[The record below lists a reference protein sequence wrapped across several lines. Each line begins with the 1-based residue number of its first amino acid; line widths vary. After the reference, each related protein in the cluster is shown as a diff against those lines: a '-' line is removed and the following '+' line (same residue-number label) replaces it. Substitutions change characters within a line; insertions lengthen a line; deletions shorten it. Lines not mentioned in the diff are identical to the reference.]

1 MMRVMAIVRRIANQF
16 RRDKRTLA
24 LMFIAPLILITLIN
38 YLFDGNAVDPKV
50 GVEGVSGEMV
60 AQLKDTDM
68 TVKQYDSVSDVKGTI
83 KSDGLDAF
91 IRQDGADVNLTFENS
106 DPGVSKQIQM
116 KLQAALMAEQKDA
129 MKQLGVSMQEASAK
143 IQQTLA
149 MVAKQYSAQTG
160 QPLDIPTVNLPI
172 PKEQQQLSISTAYI
186 YGDADTTFFDTI
198 GPIFIGFFVFF
209 FVFLIAGISFLRE
222 RTTGTLE
229 RLMATPIK
237 GWELETGYL
246 LGFGIFALAQ
256 SIIVALYSIHVLNM
270 VQMGSIWYVL
280 LITLMLAMVALTLGI
295 LLSTFAN
302 NEFQIVQFIPIVIVP
317 QVLFCGIF
325 PLEGM
330 ADWLQWV
337 AHIMPLYYG
346 ADALTS
352 IMVKGEGFGGFATD
366 FYILLGFALV
376 FMILNIFALKKYRKI

>member
-1 MMRVMAIVRRIANQF
+1 MIRVMAIVKRIANQF

-38 YLFDGNAVDPKV
+38 YLFDGDAVDPKV
-50 GVEGVSGEMV
+50 GVQGVSSEMV
-60 AQLKDTDM
+60 AQLKNTDIK
-68 TVKQYDSVSDVKGTI
+68 VKQYDAVSNVKNTI
-83 KSDGLDAF
+83 KSENLDAF
-91 IRQDGADVNLTFENS
+91 IKQDGADVQLTFENS

-116 KLQAALMAEQKDA
+116 KLQAALMAEQKDV
-129 MKQLGVSMQEASAK
+129 MKQLGESMQETAAK
-143 IQQTLA
+143 VQQSLA
-149 MVAKQYSAQTG
+149 AVAKQYAAQTG
-160 QPLDIPTVNLPI
+160 QQLDIPKVNLQI
-172 PKEQQQLSISTAYI
+172 PDQQQLAISTDYI

-237 GWELETGYL
+237 RWELETGYL

-256 SIIVALYSIHVLNM
+256 SIIVALYSIHVLDM

-330 ADWLQWV
+330 ADWLQWI

-352 IMVKGEGFGGFATD
+352 IMVKGEGFAGFATD
-366 FYILLGFALV
+366 FYILVGFALV

>member
-1 MMRVMAIVRRIANQF
+1 MIRVMAIVKRIANQF

-38 YLFDGNAVDPKV
+38 YLFDGDAVDPKV
-50 GVEGVSGEMV
+50 GVQGVSSEMV
-60 AQLKDTDM
+60 AQLKDTDIK
-68 TVKQYDSVSDVKGTI
+68 VKQFDAVSNVKNTI
-83 KSDGLDAF
+83 KSDNLDAF
-91 IRQDGADVNLTFENS
+91 IKQDGADVQLTFENS
-106 DPGVSKQIQM
+106 DPGISKQIQM
-116 KLQAALMAEQKDA
+116 KLQAALMAEQKDT
-129 MKQLGVSMQEASAK
+129 MKQLGKSMQETAAK
-143 IQQTLA
+143 VQQSLA
-149 MVAKQYSAQTG
+149 AVAKQYAAQTG
-160 QPLDIPTVNLPI
+160 QQLDIPKLDLQI
-172 PKEQQQLSISTAYI
+172 PDQQQLAISTDYI

-237 GWELETGYL
+237 RWELETGYL

-256 SIIVALYSIHVLNM
+256 SIIVALYSIHVLDM

-330 ADWLQWV
+330 ADWLQWI

-352 IMVKGEGFGGFATD
+352 IMVKGEGFAGFATD
-366 FYILLGFALV
+366 FYILVGFALV

>member
-1 MMRVMAIVRRIANQF
+1 MRVMAIVKRIANQF

-38 YLFDGNAVDPKV
+38 YLFDGDAVDPKV
-50 GVEGVSGEMV
+50 GVQGVSSEMV
-60 AQLKDTDM
+60 AQLKDTDIK
-68 TVKQYDSVSDVKGTI
+68 VKQYDTVSNVKTTI
-83 KSDGLDAF
+83 KSDDLDAF
-91 IRQDGADVNLTFENS
+91 IKQDGADVQLTFENS

-129 MKQLGVSMQEASAK
+129 MKQLGESMQETAAK
-143 IQQTLA
+143 VQQSLA
-149 MVAKQYSAQTG
+149 AVAKQYAAQTG
-160 QPLDIPTVNLPI
+160 QQLDIPKVNLQI
-172 PKEQQQLSISTAYI
+172 PDQQQLAISTDYI

-237 GWELETGYL
+237 RWELETGYL

-256 SIIVALYSIHVLNM
+256 SIIVALYSIHVLDM

-330 ADWLQWV
+330 ADWLQWI

-352 IMVKGEGFGGFATD
+352 IMVKGEGFAGFATD
-366 FYILLGFALV
+366 FYILVGFALV

>member
-1 MMRVMAIVRRIANQF
+1 MRVMAIVKRIANQF

-24 LMFIAPLILITLIN
+24 LMFIAPLLLITLIN
-38 YLFDGNAVDPKV
+38 YLFDGDTVKPKV
-50 GVEGVSGEMV
+50 GVEGVSSSMV
-60 AQLKDTDM
+60 TQLKDTDIS
-68 TVKQYDSVSDVKGTI
+68 VKQYHSVDSAKDTI

-91 IRQDGADVNLTFENS
+91 ILQDGSDVKLTFENS

-116 KLQAALMAEQKDA
+116 KLQAALMAEQKET

-143 IQQTLA
+143 IQQSLA
-149 MVAKQYSAQTG
+149 NVAKQYAAQTG
-160 QPLDIPTVNLPI
+160 QQLDIPAINLQI
-172 PKEQQQLSISTAYI
+172 PQQQQLSIDTAYI

-237 GWELETGYL
+237 RWELETGYL

-256 SIIVALYSIHVLNM
+256 SIIVALYSIHVLDM

-330 ADWLQWV
+330 ADWLQWI

-352 IMVKGEGFGGFATD
+352 IMVKGEGFSGFATD
-366 FYILLGFALV
+366 FYVLVGFTLV

>member
-1 MMRVMAIVRRIANQF
+1 MIRVMAIVKRIANQF

-38 YLFDGNAVDPKV
+38 YLFDGDAVDPKV
-50 GVEGVSGEMV
+50 GVQGVSSEMV
-60 AQLKDTDM
+60 AQLKNTDIK
-68 TVKQYDSVSDVKGTI
+68 VKQYDAVSNVKNTI
-83 KSDGLDAF
+83 KSKNLDAF
-91 IRQDGADVNLTFENS
+91 IKQDGADVQLTFENS

-129 MKQLGVSMQEASAK
+129 MKQLGESMQETAAK
-143 IQQTLA
+143 VQQSLA
-149 MVAKQYSAQTG
+149 AVAKQYAAQTG
-160 QPLDIPTVNLPI
+160 QQLDIPKVNLQI
-172 PKEQQQLSISTAYI
+172 PDQQQLAISTDYI

-237 GWELETGYL
+237 RWELETGYL

-256 SIIVALYSIHVLNM
+256 SIIVALYSIHVLDM

-330 ADWLQWV
+330 ADWLQWI

-352 IMVKGEGFGGFATD
+352 IMVKGEGFAGFATD
-366 FYILLGFALV
+366 FYILVGFALV

>member
-1 MMRVMAIVRRIANQF
+1 MIRVIAIVKRIANQF

-38 YLFDGNAVDPKV
+38 YLFDGDAVDPKV
-50 GVEGVSGEMV
+50 GVQGVSSEMV
-60 AQLKDTDM
+60 AQLKDTDIK
-68 TVKQYDSVSDVKGTI
+68 VKQYDAVSNVKNTI
-83 KSDGLDAF
+83 KSDDLDAF
-91 IRQDGADVNLTFENS
+91 IKQDGADVQLTFENS

-129 MKQLGVSMQEASAK
+129 MKQLGKSMQETAAK
-143 IQQTLA
+143 VQQSLA
-149 MVAKQYSAQTG
+149 VVAKQYAAQTG
-160 QPLDIPTVNLPI
+160 QQLDIPKVSLQI
-172 PKEQQQLSISTAYI
+172 PDQQQLAISTDYI

-237 GWELETGYL
+237 RWELETGYL

-256 SIIVALYSIHVLNM
+256 SIIVALYSIHVLDM

-330 ADWLQWV
+330 ADWLQWI

-352 IMVKGEGFGGFATD
+352 IMVKGEGFAGFATD
-366 FYILLGFALV
+366 FYILVGFALV

>member
-1 MMRVMAIVRRIANQF
+1 MIRVMAIVKRIANQF

-38 YLFDGNAVDPKV
+38 YLFDGDAVDPKV
-50 GVEGVSGEMV
+50 GVQSVSSEMV
-60 AQLKDTDM
+60 AQLKDTDIK
-68 TVKQYDSVSDVKGTI
+68 VKQYDAVSNVKNTI
-83 KSDGLDAF
+83 KSDNLDAF
-91 IRQDGADVNLTFENS
+91 IKQDGADVQLTFENS

-129 MKQLGVSMQEASAK
+129 MKQLGKSMQETAAK
-143 IQQTLA
+143 VQQSMA
-149 MVAKQYSAQTG
+149 VVAKQYAAQTG
-160 QPLDIPTVNLPI
+160 QQLDIPKVNLQI
-172 PKEQQQLSISTAYI
+172 PDQQQLAISTDYI

-237 GWELETGYL
+237 RWELETGYL

-256 SIIVALYSIHVLNM
+256 SIIVALYSIHVLDM

-330 ADWLQWV
+330 ADWLQWI

-352 IMVKGEGFGGFATD
+352 IMVKGEGFAGFATD
-366 FYILLGFALV
+366 FYILVGFALV

>member
-1 MMRVMAIVRRIANQF
+1 MIRVMAIVKRIANQF

-38 YLFDGNAVDPKV
+38 YLFDGDAVDPKV
-50 GVEGVSGEMV
+50 GVQGVSSEMV
-60 AQLKDTDM
+60 AQLKDTDIK
-68 TVKQYDSVSDVKGTI
+68 VKQYDAVSNVKNTI
-83 KSDGLDAF
+83 KSDNLDAF
-91 IRQDGADVNLTFENS
+91 IKQDGADVQLTFENS

-129 MKQLGVSMQEASAK
+129 MKQLGESMQETAAK
-143 IQQTLA
+143 LQQSLA
-149 MVAKQYSAQTG
+149 AVAKQYAAQTG
-160 QPLDIPTVNLPI
+160 QQLDIPKMDLQI
-172 PKEQQQLSISTAYI
+172 PDQQQLAISTDYI

-237 GWELETGYL
+237 RWELETGYL

-256 SIIVALYSIHVLNM
+256 SIIVALYSIHVLDM

-330 ADWLQWV
+330 ADWLQWI

-352 IMVKGEGFGGFATD
+352 IMVKGEGFAGFATD
-366 FYILLGFALV
+366 FYILVGFALV

>member
-1 MMRVMAIVRRIANQF
+1 MRVMAIVKRIANQF

-38 YLFDGNAVDPKV
+38 YLFDGDAVDPKV
-50 GVEGVSGEMV
+50 GVQGVSSEMV
-60 AQLKDTDM
+60 AQLKDTDIK
-68 TVKQYDSVSDVKGTI
+68 VEQYDAVSNVKNTI
-83 KSDGLDAF
+83 KSDDLDAF
-91 IRQDGADVNLTFENS
+91 IKQDGADVQLTFENS

-129 MKQLGVSMQEASAK
+129 MKQLGESMQETAAK
-143 IQQTLA
+143 VQQSLA
-149 MVAKQYSAQTG
+149 VVAKQYAAQTG
-160 QPLDIPTVNLPI
+160 QQLDIPKVNLQI
-172 PKEQQQLSISTAYI
+172 PDQQQLAISTDYI

-237 GWELETGYL
+237 RWELETGYL

-256 SIIVALYSIHVLNM
+256 SIIVALYSIHVLDM

-330 ADWLQWV
+330 ANWLQWI

-352 IMVKGEGFGGFATD
+352 IMVKGEGFAGFATD
-366 FYILLGFALV
+366 FYILVGFALV

>member
-1 MMRVMAIVRRIANQF
+1 MIRVMAIVKRIANQF

-38 YLFDGNAVDPKV
+38 YLFDGDAVDPKV
-50 GVEGVSGEMV
+50 GVQGVSSEMV
-60 AQLKDTDM
+60 AQLKDTDIK
-68 TVKQYDSVSDVKGTI
+68 VKQYDAVSNVKNTI
-83 KSDGLDAF
+83 KSDNLDAF
-91 IRQDGADVNLTFENS
+91 IKQDGSDVQLTFENS

-129 MKQLGVSMQEASAK
+129 MKQLGESMQETAAK
-143 IQQTLA
+143 VQQSLA
-149 MVAKQYSAQTG
+149 AVAKQYAAQTG
-160 QPLDIPTVNLPI
+160 QQLDIPKMDLQI
-172 PKEQQQLSISTAYI
+172 PDQQQLAISTDYI

-237 GWELETGYL
+237 RWELETGYL

-256 SIIVALYSIHVLNM
+256 SIIVALYSIHVLDM

-330 ADWLQWV
+330 ADWLQWI

-352 IMVKGEGFGGFATD
+352 IMVKGEGFAGFATD
-366 FYILLGFALV
+366 FYILVGFALV

>member
-1 MMRVMAIVRRIANQF
+1 MRVMAIVKRIANQF

-38 YLFDGNAVDPKV
+38 YLFDGDTVKPKI
-50 GVEGVSGEMV
+50 GVEGVSSSMV
-60 AQLKDTDM
+60 TQLKDTDM
-68 TVKQYDSVSDVKGTI
+68 SVKQYSSVGDVKGTI

-91 IRQDGADVNLTFENS
+91 VKQDGADVMLTFENS

-143 IQQTLA
+143 IQQSLA
-149 MVAKQYSAQTG
+149 GIAKQYAAQTG
-160 QPLDIPTVNLPI
+160 QQLDIPAVNLKI
-172 PKEQQQLSISTAYI
+172 PEQQQLSIDTAYI

-237 GWELETGYL
+237 RWELETGYL

-256 SIIVALYSIHVLNM
+256 SIIVALYSIHVLDM

-330 ADWLQWV
+330 ADWLQWI

-352 IMVKGEGFGGFATD
+352 IMVKGEGFSGFATD
-366 FYILLGFALV
+366 FYILVGFALV

>member
-1 MMRVMAIVRRIANQF
+1 MIRVMAIVKRIANQF

-38 YLFDGNAVDPKV
+38 YLFDGDAVDPKV
-50 GVEGVSGEMV
+50 GVQGVSSEMV
-60 AQLKDTDM
+60 AQLKDTDIK
-68 TVKQYDSVSDVKGTI
+68 VEQYDAVSNVKSTI
-83 KSDGLDAF
+83 KSGDLDAF
-91 IRQDGADVNLTFENS
+91 IKQDGADVQLTFENS

-129 MKQLGVSMQEASAK
+129 MKQLGESMQETAAK
-143 IQQTLA
+143 VQQSLA
-149 MVAKQYSAQTG
+149 AVAKQYAAQTG
-160 QPLDIPTVNLPI
+160 QQLDIPKVNLQI
-172 PKEQQQLSISTAYI
+172 PDQQQLAISTDYI

-237 GWELETGYL
+237 RWELETGYL

-256 SIIVALYSIHVLNM
+256 SIIVALYSIHVLDM

-330 ADWLQWV
+330 ADWLQWI

-352 IMVKGEGFGGFATD
+352 IMVKGEGFAGFATD
-366 FYILLGFALV
+366 FYILVGFALV

>member
-1 MMRVMAIVRRIANQF
+1 MIRVMAIVKRIANQF

-38 YLFDGNAVDPKV
+38 YLFDGDAVDPKV
-50 GVEGVSGEMV
+50 GVQGVSSEMV
-60 AQLKDTDM
+60 AQLKDTDIK
-68 TVKQYDSVSDVKGTI
+68 VKQYDAVSNVKNTI
-83 KSDGLDAF
+83 KLDDLDAF
-91 IRQDGADVNLTFENS
+91 IKQDGADVQLTFENS

-129 MKQLGVSMQEASAK
+129 MKQLGESMQETAAK
-143 IQQTLA
+143 VQQSLA
-149 MVAKQYSAQTG
+149 AVAKQYAAQTG
-160 QPLDIPTVNLPI
+160 QQLDIPKVNLQI
-172 PKEQQQLSISTAYI
+172 PDQQQLAISTDYI

-237 GWELETGYL
+237 RWELETGYL

-256 SIIVALYSIHVLNM
+256 SIIVALYSIHVLDM

-330 ADWLQWV
+330 ADWLQWI

-352 IMVKGEGFGGFATD
+352 IMVKGEGFAGFATD
-366 FYILLGFALV
+366 FYILVGFALV

>member
-1 MMRVMAIVRRIANQF
+1 MIRVMAIVKRIANQF

-38 YLFDGNAVDPKV
+38 YLFDGDAVDPKV
-50 GVEGVSGEMV
+50 GVQGVSSEMV
-60 AQLKDTDM
+60 AQLKDTDIK
-68 TVKQYDSVSDVKGTI
+68 VKQYDAVSNVKNTI
-83 KSDGLDAF
+83 KSDDLDAF
-91 IRQDGADVNLTFENS
+91 IKQDESDVQLTFENS

-129 MKQLGVSMQEASAK
+129 MKQLGKSMQETAAK
-143 IQQTLA
+143 VQQSLA
-149 MVAKQYSAQTG
+149 VVAKQYSAQTG
-160 QPLDIPTVNLPI
+160 QQLDIPKVNLQI
-172 PKEQQQLSISTAYI
+172 LDQQQLAISTDYI

-237 GWELETGYL
+237 RWELETGYL

-256 SIIVALYSIHVLNM
+256 SIIVALYSIHVLDM

-330 ADWLQWV
+330 ADWLQWI

-352 IMVKGEGFGGFATD
+352 IMVKGEGFAGFATD
-366 FYILLGFALV
+366 FYILVGFALV

>member
-1 MMRVMAIVRRIANQF
+1 MIRVMAIVKRIANQF

-38 YLFDGNAVDPKV
+38 YLFDGDALDPKV
-50 GVEGVSGEMV
+50 GVQGVSSEMV
-60 AQLKDTDM
+60 AQLKDTDIK
-68 TVKQYDSVSDVKGTI
+68 VEQYDAVSNVKSTI
-83 KSDGLDAF
+83 KSGDLDAF
-91 IRQDGADVNLTFENS
+91 IKQDGADVQLTFENS

-116 KLQAALMAEQKDA
+116 KLQAALMAEQKDV
-129 MKQLGVSMQEASAK
+129 MKQLGESMQETAAK
-143 IQQTLA
+143 VQQSIA
-149 MVAKQYSAQTG
+149 AVAKQYAAQTG
-160 QPLDIPTVNLPI
+160 QQLDIPKVNLQI
-172 PKEQQQLSISTAYI
+172 PDQQQLAISTDYI

-237 GWELETGYL
+237 RWELETGYL

-256 SIIVALYSIHVLNM
+256 SIIVALYSIHVLDM

-330 ADWLQWV
+330 ADWLQWI

-352 IMVKGEGFGGFATD
+352 IMVKGEGFAGFATD
-366 FYILLGFALV
+366 FYILVGFALV

>member
-1 MMRVMAIVRRIANQF
+1 MIRVMAIVKRIANQF

-38 YLFDGNAVDPKV
+38 YLFDGDAVDPKV
-50 GVEGVSGEMV
+50 GVQGVSSEMV
-60 AQLKDTDM
+60 AQLKDTDIK
-68 TVKQYDSVSDVKGTI
+68 VEQYDAVSNVKNTI
-83 KSDGLDAF
+83 KSDDLDAF
-91 IRQDGADVNLTFENS
+91 IKQDGADVQLTFENS

-129 MKQLGVSMQEASAK
+129 MKQLGESMQETAAK
-143 IQQTLA
+143 VQQSLA
-149 MVAKQYSAQTG
+149 VVAKQYAAQTG
-160 QPLDIPTVNLPI
+160 QQLDIPKVNLQI
-172 PKEQQQLSISTAYI
+172 PDQQQLAISTDYI

-237 GWELETGYL
+237 RWELETGYL

-256 SIIVALYSIHVLNM
+256 SIIVALYSIHVLDM

-330 ADWLQWV
+330 ANWLQWI

-352 IMVKGEGFGGFATD
+352 IMVKGEGFAGFATD
-366 FYILLGFALV
+366 FYILVGFALV

>member
-1 MMRVMAIVRRIANQF
+1 MIRVMAIVKRIANQF

-38 YLFDGNAVDPKV
+38 YLFDGDAVDPKV
-50 GVEGVSGEMV
+50 GVQGVSSEMV
-60 AQLKDTDM
+60 AQLKDTDIK
-68 TVKQYDSVSDVKGTI
+68 VKQYDAVSNVKNTI
-83 KSDGLDAF
+83 KSDDLDAF
-91 IRQDGADVNLTFENS
+91 IKQDGADVQLTFENS

-129 MKQLGVSMQEASAK
+129 MKQLGESMQETAAK
-143 IQQTLA
+143 VQQSLA
-149 MVAKQYSAQTG
+149 VVEKQYAAQTG
-160 QPLDIPTVNLPI
+160 QQLDIPKVNLQI
-172 PKEQQQLSISTAYI
+172 PDQQQLAISTDYI

-237 GWELETGYL
+237 RWELETGYL

-256 SIIVALYSIHVLNM
+256 SIIVALYSIHVLDM

-330 ADWLQWV
+330 ADWLQWI

-352 IMVKGEGFGGFATD
+352 IMVKGEGFAGFATD
-366 FYILLGFALV
+366 FYILVGFALV

>member
-1 MMRVMAIVRRIANQF
+1 MRVMAIVKRIANQF

-38 YLFDGNAVDPKV
+38 YLFDGDAVDPKV
-50 GVEGVSGEMV
+50 GVQGVSSEMV
-60 AQLKDTDM
+60 AQLKDTDIK
-68 TVKQYDSVSDVKGTI
+68 VEQYDAVSNVKSTI
-83 KSDGLDAF
+83 KSGDLDAF
-91 IRQDGADVNLTFENS
+91 IKQDGADVQLTFENS

-116 KLQAALMAEQKDA
+116 KLQAALMAEQKDT
-129 MKQLGVSMQEASAK
+129 MKQLGKSMQETVAK
-143 IQQTLA
+143 VQQSLA
-149 MVAKQYSAQTG
+149 AVAKQYAAQTG
-160 QPLDIPTVNLPI
+160 QQLDIPKVNLQI
-172 PKEQQQLSISTAYI
+172 PDQQQLAISTDYI

-237 GWELETGYL
+237 RWELETGYL

-256 SIIVALYSIHVLNM
+256 SIIVALYSIHVLDM

-330 ADWLQWV
+330 ADWLQWI

-352 IMVKGEGFGGFATD
+352 IMVKGEGFAGFATD
-366 FYILLGFALV
+366 FYILVGFALV

>member
-1 MMRVMAIVRRIANQF
+1 MIRVMAIVKRIANQF

-38 YLFDGNAVDPKV
+38 YLFDGDAVDPKV
-50 GVEGVSGEMV
+50 GVQGVSSEMV
-60 AQLKDTDM
+60 AQLKDTDIK
-68 TVKQYDSVSDVKGTI
+68 VEQYDAVSNVKNTI
-83 KSDGLDAF
+83 KSDDLDAF
-91 IRQDGADVNLTFENS
+91 IKQDGSDVQLTFENS

-129 MKQLGVSMQEASAK
+129 MKQLGESMQETAAK
-143 IQQTLA
+143 VQQSLA
-149 MVAKQYSAQTG
+149 VVAKQYAAQTG
-160 QPLDIPTVNLPI
+160 QQLDIPKVNLQI
-172 PKEQQQLSISTAYI
+172 PDQQQLAISTDYI

-237 GWELETGYL
+237 RWELETGYL

-256 SIIVALYSIHVLNM
+256 SIIVALYSIHVLDM

-330 ADWLQWV
+330 ADWLQWI

-352 IMVKGEGFGGFATD
+352 IMVKGEGFAGFATD
-366 FYILLGFALV
+366 FYILVGFALV

>member
-1 MMRVMAIVRRIANQF
+1 MIRVMAIVKRIANQF

-38 YLFDGNAVDPKV
+38 YLFDGDAVDPKV
-50 GVEGVSGEMV
+50 GVQGVSSEMV
-60 AQLKDTDM
+60 AQLKDTDIK
-68 TVKQYDSVSDVKGTI
+68 VKQYDAVSNVKNMI
-83 KSDGLDAF
+83 KSDNLDAF
-91 IRQDGADVNLTFENS
+91 IKQDGADVQLTFENS

-129 MKQLGVSMQEASAK
+129 MKQLGKSMQETAAK
-143 IQQTLA
+143 VQQSMA
-149 MVAKQYSAQTG
+149 VVAKQYAAQTG
-160 QPLDIPTVNLPI
+160 QQLDIPKVNLQI
-172 PKEQQQLSISTAYI
+172 PDQQQLAISTDYI

-237 GWELETGYL
+237 RWELETGYL

-256 SIIVALYSIHVLNM
+256 SIIVALYSIHVLDM

-330 ADWLQWV
+330 ADWLQWI

-352 IMVKGEGFGGFATD
+352 IMVKGEGFAGFATD
-366 FYILLGFALV
+366 FYILVGFALV

>member
-1 MMRVMAIVRRIANQF
+1 MRVMAIVKRIANQF

-24 LMFIAPLILITLIN
+24 LMFIAPLLLITLIN
-38 YLFDGNAVDPKV
+38 YLFDGDTVKPKI
-50 GVEGVSGEMV
+50 GVEGVSSSMV
-60 AQLKDTDM
+60 AQLKDTDIS
-68 TVKQYDSVSDVKGTI
+68 VKQYRSVDSAKDTI

-91 IRQDGADVNLTFENS
+91 ILQDGSNVKLTFENS

-116 KLQAALMAEQKDA
+116 KLQAALMAEQKET
-129 MKQLGVSMQEASAK
+129 MKQLGASMQEASAK
-143 IQQTLA
+143 IQQSLA
-149 MVAKQYSAQTG
+149 KIAKQYTAKTG
-160 QPLDIPTVNLPI
+160 QQLDIPAVNLQI
-172 PKEQQQLSISTAYI
+172 PEQQQLAIDTAYI

-237 GWELETGYL
+237 RWELETGYL

-256 SIIVALYSIHVLNM
+256 SIIVALYSIHVLDM

-330 ADWLQWV
+330 ADWLQWI

-352 IMVKGEGFGGFATD
+352 IMVKGEGFSGFATD
-366 FYILLGFALV
+366 LYVLVGFTLV

>member
-1 MMRVMAIVRRIANQF
+1 MIRVMAIVKRIANQF

-38 YLFDGNAVDPKV
+38 YLFDGDAVDPKV
-50 GVEGVSGEMV
+50 GVQGVSSEMV
-60 AQLKDTDM
+60 AQLKDTDIK
-68 TVKQYDSVSDVKGTI
+68 VKQYDAVSNVKNTI
-83 KSDGLDAF
+83 KSDDLDAF
-91 IRQDGADVNLTFENS
+91 IKQDGADVQLTFENS

-129 MKQLGVSMQEASAK
+129 MKQLGESMQETAAK
-143 IQQTLA
+143 VQQSLA
-149 MVAKQYSAQTG
+149 VVAKQYAAQTG
-160 QPLDIPTVNLPI
+160 QQLDIPKVNLQI
-172 PKEQQQLSISTAYI
+172 PDQQQLAISTDYI

-237 GWELETGYL
+237 RWELETGYL

-256 SIIVALYSIHVLNM
+256 SIIVALYSIHVLDM

-330 ADWLQWV
+330 ADWLQWI

-352 IMVKGEGFGGFATD
+352 IMVKGEGFAGFATD
-366 FYILLGFALV
+366 FYILVGFALV

>member
-1 MMRVMAIVRRIANQF
+1 MMRVMAIVKRIANQF

-38 YLFDGNAVDPKV
+38 YLFDGDTVKPKV
-50 GVEGVSGEMV
+50 GVEGVSSSMV
-60 AQLKDTDM
+60 TELKDTDM
-68 TVKQYDSVSDVKGTI
+68 SVKQYGSVDDVKGTI

-91 IRQDGADVNLTFENS
+91 VVQDGADVKLTFENS

-143 IQQTLA
+143 IQQSLA
-149 MVAKQYSAQTG
+149 VIAKQYTAQTG
-160 QPLDIPTVNLPI
+160 QQLNIPEVNLKLP
-172 PKEQQQLSISTAYI
+172 EQQQLSIDTAYI

-237 GWELETGYL
+237 RWELETGYL

-256 SIIVALYSIHVLNM
+256 SIIVALYSIHVLDM

-330 ADWLQWV
+330 ADWLQWI

-352 IMVKGEGFGGFATD
+352 IMVKGEGFSGFATD
-366 FYILLGFALV
+366 FYILVGFALV

>member
-1 MMRVMAIVRRIANQF
+1 MIRVMAIVKRIANQF

-38 YLFDGNAVDPKV
+38 YLFDGDAVDPKV
-50 GVEGVSGEMV
+50 GVQGVSSEMV
-60 AQLKDTDM
+60 AQLKDTDIK
-68 TVKQYDSVSDVKGTI
+68 VKQYDAVSNVKNTI
-83 KSDGLDAF
+83 KSDDLDAF
-91 IRQDGADVNLTFENS
+91 IKQDGADVQLTFENS

-129 MKQLGVSMQEASAK
+129 MKQLGTSMQETAAK
-143 IQQTLA
+143 VQQSLA
-149 MVAKQYSAQTG
+149 AVAKQYAVQTG
-160 QPLDIPTVNLPI
+160 QQLDIPKVNLQI
-172 PKEQQQLSISTAYI
+172 PDQQQLAISTDYI
-186 YGDADTTFFDTI
+186 HGNADTTFFDTI

-237 GWELETGYL
+237 RWELETGYL

-256 SIIVALYSIHVLNM
+256 SIIVAVYSIHVLDM

-330 ADWLQWV
+330 ADWLQWI

-352 IMVKGEGFGGFATD
+352 IMVKGEGFAGFATD
-366 FYILLGFALV
+366 FYILVGFALV

>member
-1 MMRVMAIVRRIANQF
+1 MRVMAIVKRIANQF

-38 YLFDGNAVDPKV
+38 YLFDGDAVDPKV
-50 GVEGVSGEMV
+50 GVQGVSSEMV
-60 AQLKDTDM
+60 AQLKDTDIK
-68 TVKQYDSVSDVKGTI
+68 VKQYDAISNVKNTI
-83 KSDGLDAF
+83 KSDDLDAF
-91 IRQDGADVNLTFENS
+91 IKQDGADVQLTFENS

-129 MKQLGVSMQEASAK
+129 MKQLGKSMQETAAK
-143 IQQTLA
+143 VQQSLA
-149 MVAKQYSAQTG
+149 AVAKQYAAQTG
-160 QPLDIPTVNLPI
+160 QQLDIPKVNLQI
-172 PKEQQQLSISTAYI
+172 PDQQQLAISTDYI

-237 GWELETGYL
+237 RWELETGYL

-256 SIIVALYSIHVLNM
+256 SIIVALYSIHVLDM

-330 ADWLQWV
+330 ADWLQWI

-352 IMVKGEGFGGFATD
+352 IMVKGEGFAGFATD
-366 FYILLGFALV
+366 FYILVGFALV

>member
-1 MMRVMAIVRRIANQF
+1 MIRVMAIVKRIANQF

-38 YLFDGNAVDPKV
+38 YLFDGDAVDPKV
-50 GVEGVSGEMV
+50 GVQGVSSEMV
-60 AQLKDTDM
+60 AQLKDTDIK
-68 TVKQYDSVSDVKGTI
+68 VKQYDAVSNVKNTI
-83 KSDGLDAF
+83 KSDDLDAF
-91 IRQDGADVNLTFENS
+91 IKQDGADVQLTFENS

-129 MKQLGVSMQEASAK
+129 MKQLGKSMQETATK
-143 IQQTLA
+143 VQQSLA
-149 MVAKQYSAQTG
+149 VVAKQYAAQTG
-160 QPLDIPTVNLPI
+160 QQLDIPKVNLQI
-172 PKEQQQLSISTAYI
+172 PDQQQLAISTDYI

-237 GWELETGYL
+237 RWELETGYL

-256 SIIVALYSIHVLNM
+256 SIIVALYSIHVLDM

-330 ADWLQWV
+330 ADWLQWI

-352 IMVKGEGFGGFATD
+352 IMVKGEGFAGFATD
-366 FYILLGFALV
+366 FYILVGFALV

>member
-1 MMRVMAIVRRIANQF
+1 MRVMAIVKRIANQF

-38 YLFDGNAVDPKV
+38 YLFDGDAVDPKV
-50 GVEGVSGEMV
+50 GVQGVSSEMV
-60 AQLKDTDM
+60 AQLKDTDIK
-68 TVKQYDSVSDVKGTI
+68 VKRYDAVSNVKNTI
-83 KSDGLDAF
+83 KSDDLDAF
-91 IRQDGADVNLTFENS
+91 IKQDGADVQLTFENS

-129 MKQLGVSMQEASAK
+129 MKQLGESMQETAAK
-143 IQQTLA
+143 VQQSLA
-149 MVAKQYSAQTG
+149 VVAKQYAAQTG
-160 QPLDIPTVNLPI
+160 QQLDIPKVNLQI
-172 PKEQQQLSISTAYI
+172 PDQQQLAISTDYI

-237 GWELETGYL
+237 RWELETGYL

-256 SIIVALYSIHVLNM
+256 SIIVALYSIHVLDM

-330 ADWLQWV
+330 ADWLQWI

-352 IMVKGEGFGGFATD
+352 IMVKGEGFAGFATD
-366 FYILLGFALV
+366 FYILVGFALV

>member
-1 MMRVMAIVRRIANQF
+1 MMRVMAIVKRIANQF

-38 YLFDGNAVDPKV
+38 YLFDGDTVKPKI
-50 GVEGVSGEMV
+50 GVEGVSSSMV
-60 AQLKDTDM
+60 TQLKDTDM
-68 TVKQYDSVSDVKGTI
+68 SVKQYSSVGDVKGTI

-91 IRQDGADVNLTFENS
+91 VKQDGADVMLTFENS

-116 KLQAALMAEQKDA
+116 KLQAALMAEQKDE
-129 MKQLGVSMQEASAK
+129 MKQLGVSMQEASAR
-143 IQQTLA
+143 IQQSLA
-149 MVAKQYSAQTG
+149 GIAKQYAAQTG
-160 QPLDIPTVNLPI
+160 QQLDIPAVNLKI
-172 PKEQQQLSISTAYI
+172 PEQQQLSIDTAYI

-237 GWELETGYL
+237 RWELETGYL

-256 SIIVALYSIHVLNM
+256 SIIVALYSIHVLDM

-330 ADWLQWV
+330 ADWLQWI

-352 IMVKGEGFGGFATD
+352 IMVKGEGFSGFATD
-366 FYILLGFALV
+366 FYILVGFALV

>member
-1 MMRVMAIVRRIANQF
+1 MRVMAIVKRIANQF

-24 LMFIAPLILITLIN
+24 LMFIAPLLLITLIN
-38 YLFDGNAVDPKV
+38 YLFDGDTVKPKI
-50 GVEGVSGEMV
+50 GVEGVSSSMV
-60 AQLKDTDM
+60 AQLKDTDIS
-68 TVKQYDSVSDVKGTI
+68 VKQYRSVDSAKDTI

-91 IRQDGADVNLTFENS
+91 ILQDGSNVKLTFENS
-106 DPGVSKQIQM
+106 DPGVSKQIEM
-116 KLQAALMAEQKDA
+116 KLQAALMAEQKET
-129 MKQLGVSMQEASAK
+129 MKQLGASMQEASAK
-143 IQQTLA
+143 IQQSLA
-149 MVAKQYSAQTG
+149 KIAKQYTAQTG
-160 QPLDIPTVNLPI
+160 QQLDIPAVNLQI
-172 PKEQQQLSISTAYI
+172 PEQQQLAIDTAYI

-237 GWELETGYL
+237 RWELETGYL

-256 SIIVALYSIHVLNM
+256 SIIVALYSIHVLDM

-330 ADWLQWV
+330 ADWLQWI

-352 IMVKGEGFGGFATD
+352 IMVKGEGFSGFATD
-366 FYILLGFALV
+366 FYVLVGFTLV

>member
-1 MMRVMAIVRRIANQF
+1 MRVMAIVKRIANQF

-38 YLFDGNAVDPKV
+38 YLFDGDAVDPKV
-50 GVEGVSGEMV
+50 GVQGVSSEMV
-60 AQLKDTDM
+60 AQLKDTDIK
-68 TVKQYDSVSDVKGTI
+68 VKQYDAVSNVKNTI
-83 KSDGLDAF
+83 KSDDLDAF
-91 IRQDGADVNLTFENS
+91 IKQDGADVQLTFENS

-129 MKQLGVSMQEASAK
+129 MKQLGKSMQETATK
-143 IQQTLA
+143 VQQSLA
-149 MVAKQYSAQTG
+149 VVAKQYAAQTG
-160 QPLDIPTVNLPI
+160 QQLDIPKVNLQI
-172 PKEQQQLSISTAYI
+172 PDQQQLAISTDYI

-237 GWELETGYL
+237 RWELETGYL

-256 SIIVALYSIHVLNM
+256 SIIVALYSIHVLDM

-330 ADWLQWV
+330 ADWLQWI

-352 IMVKGEGFGGFATD
+352 IMVKGEGFAGFATD
-366 FYILLGFALV
+366 FYILVGFALV

>member
-1 MMRVMAIVRRIANQF
+1 MIRVMAIVKRIANQF

-38 YLFDGNAVDPKV
+38 YLFDGDAVDPKV
-50 GVEGVSGEMV
+50 GVQGVSSEMV
-60 AQLKDTDM
+60 AQLKDTDIK
-68 TVKQYDSVSDVKGTI
+68 VKQYDAVSNVKNTI
-83 KSDGLDAF
+83 KSDDLDAF
-91 IRQDGADVNLTFENS
+91 IKQDGADVQLTFENS
-106 DPGVSKQIQM
+106 DPGISKQIQM

-129 MKQLGVSMQEASAK
+129 MKQLGESMQETAAK
-143 IQQTLA
+143 VQQSLA
-149 MVAKQYSAQTG
+149 AVAKQYAAQTG
-160 QPLDIPTVNLPI
+160 QQLDIPKVNLQI
-172 PKEQQQLSISTAYI
+172 PDQQQLAISTGYI

-237 GWELETGYL
+237 RWELETGYL
-246 LGFGIFALAQ
+246 LGFGIFALGQ
-256 SIIVALYSIHVLNM
+256 SIIVALYSIHVLDM

-330 ADWLQWV
+330 ADWLQWI

-352 IMVKGEGFGGFATD
+352 IMVKGEGFAGFATD
-366 FYILLGFALV
+366 FYILVGFALV

>member
-1 MMRVMAIVRRIANQF
+1 MRVMAIVKRIANQF

-38 YLFDGNAVDPKV
+38 YLFDGDAVDPKV
-50 GVEGVSGEMV
+50 GVQGVSSEMV
-60 AQLKDTDM
+60 AQLKDTDIK
-68 TVKQYDSVSDVKGTI
+68 VKQFDAVSNVKNTI
-83 KSDGLDAF
+83 KSDNLDAF
-91 IRQDGADVNLTFENS
+91 IKQDGADVQLTFENS
-106 DPGVSKQIQM
+106 DPGISKQIQM
-116 KLQAALMAEQKDA
+116 KLQAALMAEQKDT
-129 MKQLGVSMQEASAK
+129 MKQLGKSMQETAAK
-143 IQQTLA
+143 VQQSLA
-149 MVAKQYSAQTG
+149 AVAKQYAAQTG
-160 QPLDIPTVNLPI
+160 QQLDIPKLDLQI
-172 PKEQQQLSISTAYI
+172 PDQQQLAISTDYI

-237 GWELETGYL
+237 RWELETGYL

-256 SIIVALYSIHVLNM
+256 SIIVALYSIHVLDM

-330 ADWLQWV
+330 ADWLQWI

-352 IMVKGEGFGGFATD
+352 IMVKGEGFAGFATD
-366 FYILLGFALV
+366 FYILVGFALV

>member
-1 MMRVMAIVRRIANQF
+1 MIRVMAIVKRIANQF

-38 YLFDGNAVDPKV
+38 YLFDGDAVDPKV
-50 GVEGVSGEMV
+50 GVQGVSSEMV
-60 AQLKDTDM
+60 TQLKDTDIK
-68 TVKQYDSVSDVKGTI
+68 VKQYDAVSNVKNTI
-83 KSDGLDAF
+83 KSDNLDAF
-91 IRQDGADVNLTFENS
+91 IKQDGSDVQLTFENS

-116 KLQAALMAEQKDA
+116 KLQAALMAEQKDV
-129 MKQLGVSMQEASAK
+129 MKQLGTSMQETAAK
-143 IQQTLA
+143 VQQSLA
-149 MVAKQYSAQTG
+149 AVAKQYAAQTG
-160 QPLDIPTVNLPI
+160 QQLDIPKVNLQI
-172 PKEQQQLSISTAYI
+172 PDQQQLAISTDYI
-186 YGDADTTFFDTI
+186 YGNADTTFFDTI

-229 RLMATPIK
+229 RLMATPIRR
-237 GWELETGYL
+237 WELETGYL

-256 SIIVALYSIHVLNM
+256 SIIVALYSIHVLDM

-330 ADWLQWV
+330 ADWLQWI

-352 IMVKGEGFGGFATD
+352 IMVKGEGFAGFATD
-366 FYILLGFALV
+366 FYILVGFALV

>member
-1 MMRVMAIVRRIANQF
+1 MRVMAIVKRIANQF

-38 YLFDGNAVDPKV
+38 YLFDGDAVEPKV
-50 GVEGVSGEMV
+50 GVQGVSSEMV
-60 AQLKDTDM
+60 AQLKDTDIK
-68 TVKQYDSVSDVKGTI
+68 VKQYDAVSNVKNTI
-83 KSDGLDAF
+83 KSDNLDAF
-91 IRQDGADVNLTFENS
+91 IKQDGADVQLTFENS

-129 MKQLGVSMQEASAK
+129 MKQLGKSMQETAAK
-143 IQQTLA
+143 VQQSLA
-149 MVAKQYSAQTG
+149 VVAKQYAAQTG
-160 QPLDIPTVNLPI
+160 QQLDIPKVNLQI
-172 PKEQQQLSISTAYI
+172 PDQQQLAISTDYI

-237 GWELETGYL
+237 RWELETGYL

-256 SIIVALYSIHVLNM
+256 SIIVALYSIHVLDM

-330 ADWLQWV
+330 ADWLQWI

-352 IMVKGEGFGGFATD
+352 IMVKGEGFAGFATD
-366 FYILLGFALV
+366 FYILVGFALV

>member
-1 MMRVMAIVRRIANQF
+1 MRVMAIVKRIANQF

-38 YLFDGNAVDPKV
+38 YLFDGDAVDPKV
-50 GVEGVSGEMV
+50 GVQGVSSEMV
-60 AQLKDTDM
+60 AQLKNTDIK
-68 TVKQYDSVSDVKGTI
+68 VKQYDAVSNVKNTI
-83 KSDGLDAF
+83 KSKNLDAF
-91 IRQDGADVNLTFENS
+91 IKQDGADVQLTFENS

-129 MKQLGVSMQEASAK
+129 MKQLGESMQETAAK
-143 IQQTLA
+143 VQQSLA
-149 MVAKQYSAQTG
+149 AVAKQYAAQTG
-160 QPLDIPTVNLPI
+160 QQLDIPKVNLQI
-172 PKEQQQLSISTAYI
+172 PDQQQLAISTDYI

-237 GWELETGYL
+237 RWELETGYL

-256 SIIVALYSIHVLNM
+256 SIIVALYSIHVLDM

-330 ADWLQWV
+330 ADWLQWI

-352 IMVKGEGFGGFATD
+352 IMVKGEGFAGFATD
-366 FYILLGFALV
+366 FYILVGFALV

>member
-1 MMRVMAIVRRIANQF
+1 MRVMAIVKRIANQF

-38 YLFDGNAVDPKV
+38 YLFDGDTVKPKI
-50 GVEGVSGEMV
+50 GVEGVSSSMV
-60 AQLKDTDM
+60 TQLKDTDM
-68 TVKQYDSVSDVKGTI
+68 SVKQYSSVGDVKGTI

-91 IRQDGADVNLTFENS
+91 VKQDGADVMLTFENS

-129 MKQLGVSMQEASAK
+129 MKQLGVSMQEASAR
-143 IQQTLA
+143 IQQSLA
-149 MVAKQYSAQTG
+149 GIAKQYAAQTG
-160 QPLDIPTVNLPI
+160 QQLDISAVNLKI
-172 PKEQQQLSISTAYI
+172 PEQQQLSIDTAYI

-237 GWELETGYL
+237 RWELETGYL

-256 SIIVALYSIHVLNM
+256 SIIVALYSIHVLDM

-330 ADWLQWV
+330 ADWLQWI

-352 IMVKGEGFGGFATD
+352 IMVKGEGFSGFATD
-366 FYILLGFALV
+366 FYILVGFALV

>member
-1 MMRVMAIVRRIANQF
+1 MIRVMAIVKRIANQF

-38 YLFDGNAVDPKV
+38 YLFDGDAVDPKV
-50 GVEGVSGEMV
+50 GVQGVSSEMV
-60 AQLKDTDM
+60 AQLKDTDIK
-68 TVKQYDSVSDVKGTI
+68 VKQYDAVSNVKNTI
-83 KSDGLDAF
+83 KSDDLDAF
-91 IRQDGADVNLTFENS
+91 IKQGGADVQLTFENS

-129 MKQLGVSMQEASAK
+129 MKQLGKSMQETAAK
-143 IQQTLA
+143 VQQSLA
-149 MVAKQYSAQTG
+149 VVAKQYAAQTG
-160 QPLDIPTVNLPI
+160 QQLDIPKVNLQI
-172 PKEQQQLSISTAYI
+172 PDQQQLAISTDYI

-237 GWELETGYL
+237 RWELETGYL

-256 SIIVALYSIHVLNM
+256 SIIVALYSIHVLDM

-330 ADWLQWV
+330 ADWLQWI

-352 IMVKGEGFGGFATD
+352 IMVKGEGFAGFATD
-366 FYILLGFALV
+366 FYILVGFALV

>member
-1 MMRVMAIVRRIANQF
+1 MRVMAIVKRIANQF

-38 YLFDGNAVDPKV
+38 YLFDGDAVDPKV
-50 GVEGVSGEMV
+50 GVQGVSSEMV
-60 AQLKDTDM
+60 AQLKDTDIK
-68 TVKQYDSVSDVKGTI
+68 VKQYDAVSNVKNTI
-83 KSDGLDAF
+83 KSDDLDAF
-91 IRQDGADVNLTFENS
+91 IKQDGADVQLTFENS

-116 KLQAALMAEQKDA
+116 KLQAALLAEQKDA
-129 MKQLGVSMQEASAK
+129 MKQLGESMQETAAK
-143 IQQTLA
+143 VQQSLA
-149 MVAKQYSAQTG
+149 AVAKQYAAQTG
-160 QPLDIPTVNLPI
+160 QQLDIPKVNLQI
-172 PKEQQQLSISTAYI
+172 PDQQQLAISTDYI

-237 GWELETGYL
+237 RWELETGYL

-256 SIIVALYSIHVLNM
+256 SIIVALYSIHVLDM

-330 ADWLQWV
+330 ADWLQWI

-352 IMVKGEGFGGFATD
+352 IMVKGEGFAGFATD
-366 FYILLGFALV
+366 FYILVGFALV

>member
-1 MMRVMAIVRRIANQF
+1 MMRVMAIVKRIANQF

-24 LMFIAPLILITLIN
+24 LMFIAPLLLITLIN
-38 YLFDGNAVDPKV
+38 YLFDGDTVKPKI
-50 GVEGVSGEMV
+50 GVEGVSSSMV
-60 AQLKDTDM
+60 AQLKDTDIS
-68 TVKQYDSVSDVKGTI
+68 VKQYRSVDSAKDTI

-91 IRQDGADVNLTFENS
+91 ILQDGSNVKLTFENS
-106 DPGVSKQIQM
+106 DPGVSKQIEM
-116 KLQAALMAEQKDA
+116 KLQAALMAEQKET
-129 MKQLGVSMQEASAK
+129 MKQLGASMQEASAK
-143 IQQTLA
+143 IQQSLA
-149 MVAKQYSAQTG
+149 KIAKQYTAQTG
-160 QPLDIPTVNLPI
+160 QQLDIPAVNLQI
-172 PKEQQQLSISTAYI
+172 PEQQQLAIDTAYI

-237 GWELETGYL
+237 RWELETGYL

-256 SIIVALYSIHVLNM
+256 SIIVALYSIHVLDM

-330 ADWLQWV
+330 ADWLQWI

-352 IMVKGEGFGGFATD
+352 IMVKGEGFSGFATD
-366 FYILLGFALV
+366 FYVLVGFTLV

>member
-1 MMRVMAIVRRIANQF
+1 MIRVMAIVKRIANQF

-38 YLFDGNAVDPKV
+38 YLFDGDAVDPKV
-50 GVEGVSGEMV
+50 GVQGVSSEMV
-60 AQLKDTDM
+60 AQLKDTDIK
-68 TVKQYDSVSDVKGTI
+68 VKRYDAVSNVKNTI
-83 KSDGLDAF
+83 KSDDLDAF
-91 IRQDGADVNLTFENS
+91 IKQDGADVQLTFENS

-129 MKQLGVSMQEASAK
+129 MKQLGESMQETAAK
-143 IQQTLA
+143 VQQSLA
-149 MVAKQYSAQTG
+149 VVAKQYAAQTG
-160 QPLDIPTVNLPI
+160 QQLDIPKVNLQI
-172 PKEQQQLSISTAYI
+172 PDQQQLAISTDYI

-237 GWELETGYL
+237 RWELETGYL

-256 SIIVALYSIHVLNM
+256 SIIVALYSIHVLDM

-330 ADWLQWV
+330 ADWLQWI

-352 IMVKGEGFGGFATD
+352 IMVKGEGFAGFATD
-366 FYILLGFALV
+366 FYILVGFALV